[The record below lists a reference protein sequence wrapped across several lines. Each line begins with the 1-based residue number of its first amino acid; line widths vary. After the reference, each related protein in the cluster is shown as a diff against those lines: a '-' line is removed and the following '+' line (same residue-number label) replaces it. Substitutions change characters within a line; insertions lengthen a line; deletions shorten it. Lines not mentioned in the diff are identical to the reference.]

1 MTTVKVTL
9 IKGLKV
15 GDVIHKEAE
24 IREATA
30 GDYIEAMDESERLC
44 KTPEGNYVLLASP
57 GKVSINTLRRQIVR
71 IGEHAGP
78 LTEGELSKL
87 SASDLNRLQDKA
99 MDLEGAAALKV
110 GERGE

>member
-9 IKGLKV
+9 EKGLKV
-15 GDVIHKEAE
+15 GEVVHLEAE

-30 GDYIEAMDESERLC
+30 GDYIEATEESERVC

-57 GKVSINTLRRQIVR
+57 TEVSLNTLRRQIVR
-71 IGEHAGP
+71 IGEYQGP
-78 LTEGELSKL
+78 LTRGEMKKL
-87 SASDLNRLQDKA
+87 SISDLNLLQEK
-99 MDLEGAAALKV
+99 MQDLEGAAVLAV